1 MATMHILVG
10 LPGSGK
16 STWRTKHLLSNPD
29 AVTVSTDDMIE
40 EYAAEKGL
48 TYSEAWDKVDMKSF
62 NTRFKYAIKAA
73 VEAGQ
78 DIIIDRTNMGV
89 KARRELL
96 KHLTPDYEAHAVVFV
111 VTDAVLKERL
121 KTRAEK
127 TGKVIPEFVLKNM
140 ANNYVAPSRDEGFA
154 SVTYVR

>member
-1 MATMHILVG
+1 MPKMYVLCG

-48 TYSEAWDKVDMKSF
+48 TYSEAWNKVDMKSF

-89 KARRELL
+89 KSRRELM
-96 KHLTPDYEAHAVVFV
+96 KHVTEDYTVHAVVFV

-140 ANNYVAPSRDEGFA
+140 ANNYVAPTREEGFT

>member
-16 STWRTKHLLSNPD
+16 STWRAKHLLSNPD

-89 KARRELL
+89 KARRELM
-96 KHLTPDYEAHAVVFV
+96 KHCTEDYEFHAVVFV

-140 ANNYVAPSRDEGFA
+140 ANNYVAPSRDEGFT

>member
-16 STWRTKHLLSNPD
+16 STWRTKHLLTNPD

-73 VEAGQ
+73 VDAGR

-96 KHLTPDYEAHAVVFV
+96 KHLTEDYDAHAVVFV

-127 TGKVIPEFVLKNM
+127 TGKVIPEFVLKSM
-140 ANNYVAPSRDEGFA
+140 ANNYVAPTREEGFT